1 MKNRMDFPSRREH
14 SAMLSKSSLSLD
26 KYKKNTI
33 GISTHRVARWERKN
47 FIWNGRQILFAFTC
61 THHPSVWCIYDS
73 WLSQLNMMG
82 KQKKN
87 HFHCHRHFFLRL
99 TSIFVEAVKDIKI
112 NTRTVKRVPSLVVF
126 ARCAHE
132 RIVKFFF
139 LPSHHGRSE
148 VWRKKD
154 DMSAV
159 VQRIFSAAAEKA
171 TRQIVKF
178 NYFHSTESPARL
190 QLNSNR
196 RAAETWSG
204 SFFFVC
210 DELARDLGPHSLA
223 NVVIILSLAPALI
236 VE

>member
-1 MKNRMDFPSRREH
+1 MADQSCLHSLAHTIRLMYIYISMIHDSLNSTWWERRKKQH
-14 SAMLSKSSLSLD
+14 TFSLLSSL
-26 KYKKNTI
+26 
-33 GISTHRVARWERKN
+33 
-47 FIWNGRQILFAFTC
+47 
-61 THHPSVWCIYDS
+61 
-73 WLSQLNMMG
+73 
-82 KQKKN
+82 
-87 HFHCHRHFFLRL
+87 FLRL

-132 RIVKFFF
+132 RIVKFFSSS
-139 LPSHHGRSE
+139 PITEEAKSGG
-148 VWRKKD
+148 KKD

-178 NYFHSTESPARL
+178 NYFHSTVSPARL

-210 DELARDLGPHSLA
+210 DELARDLGPHSLSRQCC
-223 NVVIILSLAPALI
+223 NYTQPRSSIDRGIMYCLLGHYYYYLD
-236 VE
+236 